1 MTSRERMLAVLRR
14 EPTDHVPATPDT
26 SNMIPAK
33 LTGKPFWDIYLY
45 KDPPQWLAF
54 LNCVKHFG
62 FDALMDGFAAV
73 EFDDLNEKYFGR
85 NEYDMTDI
93 VFRSDERIVTQ
104 RYYTSNRRR
113 RWEDTVTVY
122 YRDNPPTGGVDPH
135 KIRLPR
141 IPEWSEPVEGVKE
154 WPTGEALMKLAFEE
168 MGDHGVVGAGCGT
181 SLLLHNEREIYE
193 YYDNPKKFHERR
205 ELLLDYFEE
214 RFKRLMAMSVK
225 PDFISTGGSGTLTHQ
240 TPAIFRELGLPIVK
254 KMTALAKK
262 YRMPSHI
269 HSCGPEMELV
279 KICAEET
286 DLTLIDPLEIPPMGD
301 CELKTIKRRYGDK
314 LVLKGNL
321 HTTSV
326 MLHGTA
332 EDVAEA
338 SRRAID
344 DAGEGGGFI
353 LSTGDQCGRDTPPEN
368 IMALIETAR
377 TYGRY

>member
-14 EPTDHVPATPDT
+14 KGTDHVPVTPDT

-54 LNCVKHFG
+54 LNCVKYFG
-62 FDALMDGFAAV
+62 FDALMDGFAPV
-73 EFDDLNEKYFGR
+73 EFEDLNERFFGR
-85 NEYDMTDI
+85 NVYDQTDI
-93 VFRSDERIVTQ
+93 VYRTEDRIITQ
-104 RYYTSNRRR
+104 NYYVAGGKRH
-113 RWEDTVTVY
+113 WEETVSVY
-122 YRDNPPTGGVDPH
+122 YRDNPPTRGIDPH
-135 KIRLPR
+135 KIRLPKV
-141 IPEWSEPVEGVKE
+141 PERYEPLTGVKE
-154 WPTGEALMKLAFEE
+154 WPVGEAMMKLAKAEL
-168 MGDHGVVGAGCGT
+168 GDHGIIGVGCGT
-181 SLLLHNEREIYE
+181 SLLLHNEAEIYE

-205 ELLLDYFEE
+205 DLLLDFFEE
-214 RFKRLMAMSVK
+214 KLKRVMAMEVK

-240 TPAIFRELGLPIVK
+240 TPAIVRELTLPIIK

-262 YRMPSHI
+262 YDLPTHI

-279 KICAEET
+279 KMCAEET

-301 CELKTIKRRYGDK
+301 CSLKTIKKLYGDM

-326 MLHGTA
+326 MLHGSA
-332 EDVAEA
+332 EDVAKA
-338 SRRAID
+338 SRQAID
-344 DAGEGGGFI
+344 DAAEGGGDI
-353 LSTGDQCGRDTPPEN
+353 LSTGDQCGRDTPFEN
-368 IMALIETAR
+368 IYAMIETAK